1 MHSFVGNDPILSK
14 VPKMKDVLALL
25 MPIKDKWYL
34 IGVSLEV
41 NTGELESLKIS
52 NNSTEINLSI
62 VINKWLEEKS
72 NEAKWKKLLKE
83 VEGPIVNNRQIGD
96 DIHTFL
102 KRPDVYSEYVF
113 SECNPLVSECIVTYL
128 LLVYM

>member
-1 MHSFVGNDPILSK
+1 
-14 VPKMKDVLALL
+14 MKDVLALL

-52 NNSTEINLSI
+52 NNSTEMNLSI

-72 NEAKWKKLLKE
+72 NEATWEALLKE
-83 VEGPIVNNRQIGD
+83 VEGPVVNNRQIGD
-96 DIHTFL
+96 DIRRFL
-102 KRPDVYSEYVF
+102 EKPELYSKYVF
-113 SECNPLVSECIVTYL
+113 SECNPLVSL
-128 LLVYM
+128 LIYF